1 MIVLKIV
8 VFHIW
13 ENGSVI
19 QKLLVKKK
27 SILKVTMI
35 NEDRI
40 LHT

>member
-1 MIVLKIV
+1 MIVLKM
-8 VFHIW
+8 VFLIW

-19 QKLLVKKK
+19 QKLLVKK